1 MCTSHLHE
9 TNYLQLRFQSFPGGS
24 VVKNLPTNAG
34 DTGSISDPGRSHMLQ
49 SNYARA
55 PQLLSLC
62 SRAWGPQ
69 LLTLVLQLL
78 KPACPRAH
86 ALQQEKPPQ

>member
-1 MCTSHLHE
+1 MG
-9 TNYLQLRFQSFPGGS
+9 FPPGS

-78 KPACPRAH
+78 KPACPTAH

>member
-1 MCTSHLHE
+1 
-9 TNYLQLRFQSFPGGS
+9 
-24 VVKNLPTNAG
+24 
-34 DTGSISDPGRSHMLQ
+34 MLQ

-62 SRAWGPQ
+62 SRAWEPQ

-86 ALQQEKPPQ
+86 ALQQEKPLP

>member
-1 MCTSHLHE
+1 MG
-9 TNYLQLRFQSFPGGS
+9 FPPGS

-34 DTGSISDPGRSHMLQ
+34 DTGSISDPGRSHMLR
-49 SNYARA
+49 SNCARA

-62 SRAWGPQ
+62 SRAWEPQ
-69 LLTLVLQLL
+69 LLTHVLQLL

-86 ALQQEKPPQ
+86 ALQREKPLQ